1 MTTQRK
7 GIPYLKVFGDWLTR
21 FQKLDDAQFG
31 RLVRAAVWYVCA
43 GEEPTI
49 DGIEGYLFDTI
60 RPALDM
66 DIARYREKVE
76 KNTENGAK
84 GAATR
89 WGSDSERHTEDSER
103 HSLDGENSQEKER
116 REKREEK
123 REKKEDTRGGYR
135 GDKSDDKRAA
145 LQEAWRNFNAMRNR
159 KGQPV
164 SSIDMKGIQTRLK
177 EYGGDD
183 IEKHTKMLNAAAEKE
198 WMTVYPLKEDGE
210 LSEPP
215 ADNLINGT
223 TAKSIISHIAA
234 GCSL

>member
-31 RLVRAAVWYVCA
+31 RLVRAAVGYVCA

-66 DIARYREKVE
+66 DMARYREKVE

-84 GAATR
+84 GAAAR
-89 WGSDSERHTEDSER
+89 WCSDSERHTENSER
-103 HSLDGENSQEKER
+103 HFMDGENSQEKEK
-116 REKREEK
+116 REKKEEK
-123 REKKEDTRGGYR
+123 REKKEDTRGGYW
-135 GDKSDDKRAA
+135 GDQRAA
-145 LQEAWRNFNAMRNR
+145 LQEAWRHFNDMRSR
-159 KGQPV
+159 IGKPV
-164 SSIDMKGIQTRLK
+164 TDIDQKGIMTRLK
-177 EYGGDD
+177 QYGGDD
-183 IEKHTKMLNAAAEKE
+183 IEKHIKMLNMAAENK
-198 WMTVYPLKEDGE
+198 WLTVYPLKEDGE
-210 LSEPP
+210 PSEPP
-215 ADNLINGT
+215 ADNLTNGT
-223 TAKSIISHIAA
+223 IAKSIISHIAA

>member
-31 RLVRAAVWYVCA
+31 RLVRAAVGYVCA

-66 DIARYREKVE
+66 DMARYREKVE

-84 GAATR
+84 GAAAR
-89 WGSDSERHTEDSER
+89 WGSDSERHTENSER
-103 HSLDGENSQEKER
+103 HFMDGENSQEKEK
-116 REKREEK
+116 REKKEEK
-123 REKKEDTRGGYR
+123 REKKEDTRGGYW
-135 GDKSDDKRAA
+135 GDQRAA
-145 LQEAWRNFNAMRNR
+145 LQEAWRRFNAMRNR
-159 KGQPV
+159 IGKPV
-164 SSIDMKGIQTRLK
+164 TAIDQKGIMTRLK
-177 EYGGDD
+177 QYGGDD
-183 IEKHTKMLNAAAEKE
+183 IEKHTKMLNAAAENE

-223 TAKSIISHIAA
+223 IAKSIISHIAA
-234 GCSL
+234 RCSE